1 MLKFNFIP
9 HFAIRIACTFIFF
22 TVIGTLSH
30 EYGHI
35 AVAKYFG
42 YETELH
48 YGSMGFDYASKKQDP
63 MFWEIKK
70 IIKENEEAFKNRE
83 DFPSKPRYLELVEK
97 LNTKILSGPGDIA
110 NKATAEINVRSISKS
125 MLGFV

>member
-1 MLKFNFIP
+1 MLKFNFIL

-48 YGSMGFDYASKKQDP
+48 YGSMEFDDVSKKQDP
-63 MFWEIKK
+63 MLRERKK
-70 IIKENEEAFKNRE
+70 IN
-83 DFPSKPRYLELVEK
+83 
-97 LNTKILSGPGDIA
+97 
-110 NKATAEINVRSISKS
+110 NK
-125 MLGFV
+125 